1 MIIRVSNKALIFRE
15 GRVLLN
21 KCARADGSGFYYDL
35 PGGGQRPGEAA
46 EDGLRRE
53 ILEETG
59 CRITEIRFCG
69 LFEEI
74 NVNPQDRENYP
85 DYCHRMIHVFTAQYA
100 GQAAEPTEKDFCML
114 ESIWL
119 PLEEGKPAGEPSA
132 PRPCGTSAGDPEG
145 EGSLAGRTVRGRKN
159 VSPANRSVQK

>member
-1 MIIRVSNKALIFRE
+1 M
-15 GRVLLN
+15 
-21 KCARADGSGFYYDL
+21 
-35 PGGGQRPGEAA
+35 
-46 EDGLRRE
+46 E

-119 PLEEGKPAGEPSA
+119 PLEEVSRLENLLPRDLAALLPEILKGKAVWPGAQFV
-132 PRPCGTSAGDPEG
+132 D
-145 EGSLAGRTVRGRKN
+145 GSM
-159 VSPANRSVQK
+159 

>member
-85 DYCHRMIHVFTAQYA
+85 DYCHRMIHIFTAQYA

-119 PLEEGKPAGEPSA
+119 PLEE
-132 PRPCGTSAGDPEG
+132 
-145 EGSLAGRTVRGRKN
+145 AGRLDNLLPRGLGEQLPEILKGKVVWLGAQFVDGRM
-159 VSPANRSVQK
+159 